1 MASATRHE
9 PVRASG
15 WTPQEQYVVLAHLRG
30 LLGAALA
37 YTGDDRQ
44 AESLVRDTL
53 GSASARPMDV
63 DEPGV
68 WLHARLWTSFQERAG
83 GDGAGDGVADP
94 EPARTLGEAL
104 AALPA
109 PSRAAVHLVDVEGLS
124 YRQLA
129 QVLGASTAEAAAL
142 LHGARRRL
150 IAAMSA
156 GGRRPTEAAS

>member
-1 MASATRHE
+1 MRTATRHE
-9 PVRASG
+9 PARASG

-44 AESLVRDTL
+44 AESLVRDALRST
-53 GSASARPMDV
+53 SARPMDV
-63 DEPGV
+63 DEPSV
-68 WLHARLWTSFQERAG
+68 WLHARLWASFQERAG
-83 GDGAGDGVADP
+83 GDGPGDVAIDP
-94 EPARTLGEAL
+94 EPAPTLGEAL

-129 QVLGASTAEAAAL
+129 QVLGASTHEAAAL

-150 IAAMSA
+150 VAAMSA
-156 GGRRPTEAAS
+156 GSRRPTEAAT